1 MSTALGL
8 RRDWDWF
15 RFAEGDPSGDTNRPW
30 LTGSRPLGPA
40 SGMEPAAHELARG
53 CHPNVESKAV
63 DRPHGGE
70 HMGDSKTYNYPKAN
84 STHTS
89 SQAGHGSQV
98 QGRKSAPH
106 MKQNLQQEGTAQT

>member
-1 MSTALGL
+1 
-8 RRDWDWF
+8 
-15 RFAEGDPSGDTNRPW
+15 
-30 LTGSRPLGPA
+30 
-40 SGMEPAAHELARG
+40 
-53 CHPNVESKAV
+53 
-63 DRPHGGE
+63 
-70 HMGDSKTYNYPKAN
+70 MGDSKTYNYPKAN